1 TLRARVSTVSFNLD
15 FKICPVT
22 NYYKRILLPVSY
34 SLVFLLGL
42 ALNGALLWSVCGRTR
57 RWSSTVVY
65 MTNLAA
71 ADLLYVLALPPL
83 VISNARGDL
92 WPFGDVICKTVRFF
106 FYVNLHC
113 SMMFL
118 ACVSVHR
125 FLGVCFPIAAVRL
138 RTRRLALFASGS
150 VWVLATAEILPTLVF
165 AHTGV
170 INNMTVCFEMTN
182 PARFGAYFPYGLFLA
197 IVGFLIP
204 FLVVVTCYC
213 AMMKVL
219 YCGAAGAVS
228 GARTARVR
236 NKSLNTI
243 MVVFLVFVLCFV
255 PYHVARTVYLFVRVY
270 MPGDCGLLNVVMI
283 SYKVWKP
290 VVSFNCCANPLLYF
304 WGSYRRRHTLRAW
317 PCRRRRRRVQPSVG
331 LPSVVSRGSKAASRH
346 HKATNQCYDN
356 SLWFP

>member
-1 TLRARVSTVSFNLD
+1 MEDFRV
-15 FKICPVT
+15 CPVT

-42 ALNGALLWSVCGRTR
+42 SLNGALLWSVCCRTR
-57 RWSSTVVY
+57 RSSSTVIY
-65 MTNLAA
+65 LTNLAA

-83 VISNARGDL
+83 IISNAMGGL
-92 WPFGDVICKTVRFF
+92 WPFGNIICKAVRFF

-118 ACVSVHR
+118 TCVSVHR

-138 RTRRLALFASGS
+138 RTKKLALFASGS

-182 PARFGAYFPYGLFLA
+182 PKDFNVYFPYGLFLA

-204 FLVVVTCYC
+204 FLVVITCYC
-213 AMMKVL
+213 SMIKVL
-219 YCGAAGAVS
+219 YCRGADRISNG
-228 GARTARVR
+228 RTARMR
-236 NKSLNTI
+236 NKSLYTLLLVCL
-243 MVVFLVFVLCFV
+243 MFVVCFV
-255 PYHVARTVYLFVRVY
+255 PYHIARTVYLIVRVY
-270 MPGDCGLLNVVMI
+270 RPGNCHLLNVVMI
-283 SYKVWKP
+283 SYKVWEP

-304 WGSYRRRHTLRAW
+304 WGSHWHRQKLWTWL
-317 PCRRRRRRVQPSVG
+317 CRRKRVQPGVSLVDVG
-331 LPSVVSRGSKAASRH
+331 S
-346 HKATNQCYDN
+346 TNR
-356 SLWFP
+356 FGG